1 MSQIFRLCCHE
12 IWKTIC
18 SLVVNRSTWSPMKK
32 RSVNLRNNSANIS
45 VQLTYFRV
53 SRLNFQSKSYVFS
66 TYAVCTHTCMP
77 ALSVRYHWC
86 YIRMLISSK
95 VLCKLPQFSR
105 LLNCRKIIL
114 AEWFSSNQ
122 LEQVEWKQLKH
133 VAHILAKWTILAG
146 DAYLILLSFFHI
158 GILTATNFVTPQNQ
172 SHKIT
177 AKQIHT
183 NRDFSPPARNF
194 YLEVAY
200 TLRRLSIRHVRT
212 SRTS

>member
-18 SLVVNRSTWSPMKK
+18 SHVVNRSTWSPTKK
-32 RSVNLRNNSANIS
+32 QSVNLRNNSANIS
-45 VQLTYFRV
+45 VQLTYFRL
-53 SRLNFQSKSYVFS
+53 SRMNFQSKSYVFS

-105 LLNCRKIIL
+105 LLTCQKIIL

-133 VAHILAKWTILAG
+133 VAHILAWREMNHISRGCVLNIVIFLSHRHPYG
-146 DAYLILLSFFHI
+146 NELCDATKS
-158 GILTATNFVTPQNQ
+158 V
-172 SHKIT
+172 S
-177 AKQIHT
+177 
-183 NRDFSPPARNF
+183 
-194 YLEVAY
+194 
-200 TLRRLSIRHVRT
+200 
-212 SRTS
+212 